1 MSVLPR
7 FAALPADP
15 AQTHLAQEW
24 KHAAPLLGCRFDPTG
39 RYAFACGQDRGVQR
53 WELASG
59 KKTTLAGA
67 GSWARSLAFADGGKL
82 ILSGGYDGRVLA
94 WPLEGDGKAPAKAW
108 EAHDGWV
115 RALAVSPDGKLL
127 ASCGNDALVRLWSL
141 PDGKPVHTLEGH
153 GCHVYNVAFHPTA
166 PLLVSGDLKG
176 VLKVWDMKS
185 GSAARE
191 LDARVLH
198 KYDPS
203 FMADHGGIRGM
214 AFSADGSL
222 LACAGITDVSNAFA
236 GVGKPLVVLFD
247 WASGKVKHL
256 LRPKEAFQGTAWG
269 TFVHPAGFVAA
280 AGGGNGAMLWF
291 WNTAAGQESF
301 ALKLPAIARDLSL
314 HPDGRRLAVACA
326 DGGLRV
332 YLMAAGA
339 KKK

>member
-1 MSVLPR
+1 VSILPH
-7 FAALPADP
+7 FPPPPADP
-15 AQTHLAQEW
+15 AQTHLVGEH
-24 KHAAPLLGCRFDPTG
+24 KHAAPLLGCRFDPSG
-39 RYAFACGQDRGVQR
+39 RYAFACGQDRGVER
-53 WELASG
+53 WELSSG
-59 KKTTLAGA
+59 TKTTLSGP
-67 GSWARSLAFADGGKL
+67 GSWARALAFAAREKL
-82 ILSGGYDGRVLA
+82 VFSGAYDGRVLA
-94 WPLEGDGKAPAKAW
+94 WPIDGDGKAPAKAW

-115 RALAVSPDGKLL
+115 RALDVSPDGRLL
-127 ASCGNDALVRLWSL
+127 ATCGNDALVRLWSV
-141 PDGKPVHTLEGH
+141 PDGKPVRTLEGH
-153 GCHVYNVAFHPTA
+153 GCHVYNVAFHPSGSS
-166 PLLVSGDLKG
+166 LVSGDLKG
-176 VLKVWDMKS
+176 VLKVWDVKT
-185 GSAARE
+185 GAATRE

-214 AFSADGSL
+214 AFGPGGVL

-269 TFVHPAGFVAA
+269 TFIHPSGFVAA

-291 WNTAAGQESF
+291 WKTDAGQESF
-301 ALKLPAIARDLSL
+301 ALKLPASARDLAL

-326 DGGLRV
+326 DGALRV
-332 YLMAAGA
+332 YFMGP